1 MKLKSLGLACIILAS
16 FAIISCD
23 DNTDGIGTS
32 LTDNRDNLSIS
43 TDTFYVS
50 TKSIVADSV
59 LSRNTT
65 GYLGKFRDPETNA
78 YITSNFMTQFSVL
91 ENYTFPK
98 IDSIISKKDGLA
110 YADSCEIRLYHSNTI
125 GDSLAP
131 MKLRAFEL
139 SKPVEDADYYSNFD
153 PEKSGYI
160 RSNGLVQDKT
170 YTLADLNYT
179 LEQRSSGDY
188 NASIRIPLNQEYTD
202 KDGKTYKNYG
212 TYIMRKYYEN
222 PSDFKNSY
230 TFVHNVAPGFYFK
243 STSGN
248 QAMANIYNAIMYVYF
263 RYTSKDSTYNVA
275 ATFGGTEEV
284 MQTTNIVNDNATIKN
299 MAADENCT
307 YVKTPA
313 GIFTEMTIPV
323 EDIVKGKE
331 NYTINTAKVTL
342 QRINNQNPSEYA
354 LAAHSQLLMIPA
366 DSIKTFFA
374 HHDIADN
381 KNSFLATLSSNAYTF
396 NNIGSMIKTMYANKQ
411 SGNTSDNWNKV
422 VIIPVTISSMTIS
435 STTYLTGIYHDM
447 SIKSTKLV
455 GGKTPIKITVVYSR
469 FK

>member
-1 MKLKSLGLACIILAS
+1 MKFKSFGLACIILAS
-16 FAIISCD
+16 FTIISCD
-23 DNTDGIGTS
+23 DTTDGIGTS
-32 LTDNRDNLSIS
+32 LTDNRDNLDIS

-65 GYLGKFRDPETNA
+65 GYLGKFRDPETGA

-98 IDSIISKKDGLA
+98 IDSIISKTDGLA

-131 MKLRAFEL
+131 MKLRAYEL
-139 SKPVEDADYYSNFD
+139 GKPVEDADYYSNFD
-153 PEKSGYI
+153 PEKDGYV
-160 RSNGLVQDKT
+160 RANGLVVDKP

-179 LEQRSSGDY
+179 VDERSSGDY
-188 NASIRIPLNQEYTD
+188 NASIRIPLNKEYTD
-202 KDGKTYKNYG
+202 KNGKTYKNYG

-222 PSDFKNSY
+222 PASFKNSY
-230 TFVHNVAPGFYFK
+230 NFIHEIAPGFYFK
-243 STSGN
+243 STNGIG
-248 QAMANIYNAIMYVYF
+248 AMANIYNAIMYVHF

-284 MQTTNIVNDNATIKN
+284 MQTTNIKNDDSTIKN
-299 MAADENCT
+299 MAADNSCT

-342 QRINNQNPSEYA
+342 QRINNQNSSEYG
-354 LAAHSQLLMIPA
+354 LAAPSQLIMIPA
-366 DSIKTFFA
+366 DSIKSFFEN
-374 HHDIADN
+374 HDVVN
-381 KNSFLATLSSNAYTF
+381 YKNSFITNLSSNAYTF
-396 NNIGSMIKTMYANKQ
+396 NNIGSMIKTMYDNKQ
-411 SGNTSDNWNKV
+411 SGKTSNNWNKV
-422 VIIPVTISSMTIS
+422 VLIPVTTSTMTIS
-435 STTYLTGIYHDM
+435 NNTYLTGIYHDM

-455 GGKTPIKITVVYSR
+455 GGNTPIKITVVYSK

>member
-1 MKLKSLGLACIILAS
+1 MKLKSLGFACILLAS
-16 FAIISCD
+16 FTIISCD
-23 DNTDGIGTS
+23 DTTDGIGAS
-32 LTDNRDNLSIS
+32 LTDNRDNLDIS

-50 TKSIVADSV
+50 TKSIIADSV

-65 GYLGKFRDPETNA
+65 GYLGKFRDPETGA

-131 MKLRAFEL
+131 MKLQAYEL
-139 SKPVEDADYYSNFD
+139 GKPVEDADYYSNFD
-153 PEKSGYI
+153 PEKDGYV
-160 RSNGLVQDKT
+160 RQNGLIVDKP
-170 YTLADLNYT
+170 YTLADLNYSID
-179 LEQRSSGDY
+179 ERSSSDY
-188 NASIRIPLNQEYTD
+188 NASIRIPLNKEYTD

-222 PSDFKNSY
+222 PTNFKNSY
-230 TFVHNVAPGFYFK
+230 NFIHDVAPGFYFK
-243 STSGN
+243 STSGIG
-248 QAMANIYNAIMYVYF
+248 AMANIYNAIMYVHF
-263 RYTSKDSTYNVA
+263 RYTSNDSTYNVA

-284 MQTTNIVNDNATIKN
+284 MQTTNIKNDASTIKK
-299 MAADENCT
+299 MAENDSCT
-307 YVKTPA
+307 YIKTPA

-323 EDIVKGKE
+323 DDIVKGKE

-342 QRINNQNPSEYA
+342 QRINNENPNEYA
-354 LAAHSQLLMIPA
+354 LGAPSQLLMIPA
-366 DSIKTFFA
+366 DSITSFFKN
-374 HHDIADN
+374 HDVANN
-381 KNSFLATLSSNAYTF
+381 KNSFLAVLSSNAYTF
-396 NNIGSMIKTMYANKQ
+396 NNIGSMIKTMYDNKQ
-411 SGNTSDNWNKV
+411 SGKTSDNWNKV
-422 VIIPVTISSMTIS
+422 VIIPVTTSTMTIS
-435 STTYLTGIYHDM
+435 NSTYLTGIYHDL

-455 GGKTPIKITVVYSR
+455 GGKTPIKLTVVYSK

>member
-1 MKLKSLGLACIILAS
+1 MKLINFACTILAS
-16 FAIISCD
+16 FVIISCD
-23 DNTDGIGTS
+23 DTTDGIGTS
-32 LTDNRDNLSIS
+32 LTDNRDNLEIS

-65 GYLGKFRDPETNA
+65 GYLGKFRDPETGA

-110 YADSCEIRLYHSNTI
+110 FADSCEIRLYHSNTI

-131 MKLRAFEL
+131 MKLKAYEL
-139 SKPVEDADYYSNFD
+139 GKPVEDGTDYYSNFD
-153 PEKSGYI
+153 PEKKGYI
-160 RSNGLVQDKT
+160 RTNGIVADKT

-179 LEQRSSGDY
+179 LDERSDEDY
-188 NASIRIPLNQEYTD
+188 NASIRIPLNKEYTD
-202 KDGKTYKNYG
+202 KDGKKYKNYG

-222 PSDFKNSY
+222 PTNFKNSY
-230 TFVHNVAPGFYFK
+230 NFVHNVVPGFYFK
-243 STSGN
+243 STSGIG
-248 QAMANIYNAIMYVYF
+248 AMANIYNAIMYVYF
-263 RYTSKDSTYNVA
+263 RYTSNDSTYNVA

-284 MQTTNIVNDNATIKN
+284 MQTTSIRNDEATIKN
-299 MAADENCT
+299 MAADNNCT

-323 EDIVKGKE
+323 DDIVKNKE

-342 QRINNQNPSEYA
+342 QRINNQNSNEYA
-354 LAAHSQLLMIPA
+354 LSAPSQLLMIPA

-374 HHDIADN
+374 NHNISNN
-381 KNSFLATLSSNAYTF
+381 KNSFLASLSSNAYTF
-396 NNIGSMIKTMYANKQ
+396 NNIGSMIKTMYENKVA
-411 SGNTSDNWNKV
+411 GNATTNWNKV
-422 VIIPVTISSMTIS
+422 VIIPVTTSSMTIS
-435 STTYLTGIYHDM
+435 STTYLTGVYHDM

-455 GGKTPIKITVVYSR
+455 GGNTPIKITVVYSK

>member
-16 FAIISCD
+16 FTIISCD
-23 DNTDGIGTS
+23 DTTDGIGTS
-32 LTDNRDNLSIS
+32 LTDNRDNLDIS
-43 TDTFYVS
+43 TDTFFVS
-50 TKSIVADSV
+50 TKSVVADSV

-65 GYLGKFRDPETNA
+65 GYLGKFRDPETGA

-98 IDSIISKKDGLA
+98 IDSIISKNDGLA

-131 MKLRAFEL
+131 MKLQAYEL
-139 SKPVEDADYYSNFD
+139 GKPVEDEDYYSNFD
-153 PEKSGYI
+153 PEKEGYV
-160 RSNGLVQDKT
+160 RQNGLVVDKT
-170 YTLADLNYT
+170 YTLADLNYSIA
-179 LEQRSSGDY
+179 QRSSSDY
-188 NASIRIPLNQEYTD
+188 NASIRIPLNKEYTD

-222 PSDFKNSY
+222 PNNFKNSY
-230 TFVHNVAPGFYFK
+230 TFIHNVAPGFYFK
-243 STSGN
+243 STSGIG
-248 QAMANIYNAIMYVYF
+248 AMANIYNAIMYVHF
-263 RYTSKDSTYNVA
+263 RYTSNDSTYNVA

-284 MQTTNIVNDNATIKN
+284 MQTTSIKNDAATIKK
-299 MAADENCT
+299 MAEDNSCT

-323 EDIVKGKE
+323 DDIVKGKE

-342 QRINNQNPSEYA
+342 QRINNENPNEYA
-354 LAAHSQLLMIPA
+354 LGAPSQLLMIPA
-366 DSIKTFFA
+366 DSITSFFKN
-374 HHDIADN
+374 HDVADN
-381 KNSFLATLSSNAYTF
+381 KNSYLASLSSNAYTF
-396 NNIGSMIKTMYANKQ
+396 NNIGSMIKTMSDNKQ
-411 SGNTSDNWNKV
+411 SGNISDNWNKV
-422 VIIPVTISSMTIS
+422 VIIPVTTSTMTIS
-435 STTYLTGIYHDM
+435 SNTYLTGIYHDM

-455 GGKTPIKITVVYSR
+455 GGSTPIKLTVVYSK